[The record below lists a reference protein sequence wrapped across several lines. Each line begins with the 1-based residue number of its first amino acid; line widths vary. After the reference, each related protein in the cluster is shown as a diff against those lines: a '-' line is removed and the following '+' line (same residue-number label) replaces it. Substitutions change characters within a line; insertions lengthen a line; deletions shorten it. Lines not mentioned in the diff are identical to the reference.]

1 MYHMKKR
8 TIGILVLA
16 ILAFSKMAAKDVLS
30 FDSSMDVDKRADS
43 LFVLYQKS
51 DDKRFKDEI
60 VDYLLDSICQT
71 HTCFLKTMNSKHLL
85 DNPTHYQKK
94 RILEIL
100 VENKEFEDIFS
111 FLDGTPYEPY
121 VYISNNWNDSIR
133 AVIRENYLELS
144 KRDFMRKDD
153 PYYDKYKRG
162 SHWDC
167 IVATR
172 RKLMY
177 ERLLLNMN
185 DDMMID
191 VLLERME
198 RNLIEQDSL
207 IRESDCRNFYLD
219 AIYPNND
226 HFLLDNIGGV
236 KYRKKEL
243 YDKLFYLVIKYP
255 MKYVFEIQDSDGA
268 GECTPFSYS
277 VFDMFSKTL
286 EGFPDLT
293 GLQKGIKF
301 DSIVERQRVYN
312 LYDEKKLE
320 EVLNWCKLHKKD
332 YKFK

>member
-1 MYHMKKR
+1 MK
-8 TIGILVLA
+8 TIVIFVLVL
-16 ILAFSKMAAKDVLS
+16 LAFPKIAAKEILS
-30 FDSSMDVDKRADS
+30 FDSSMDVYKRSDS
-43 LFVLYQKS
+43 LLVLYQKS
-51 DDKRFKDEI
+51 DDKRFKEEI
-60 VDYLLDSICQT
+60 VDYWLDSICQT
-71 HTCFLKTMNSKHLL
+71 HTCFLKTMNSNHLL
-85 DNPTHYQKK
+85 DAPTPYQKK

-111 FLDGTPYEPY
+111 FLDGTPYKPY

-133 AVIRENYLELS
+133 IVIRGNYLELS
-144 KRDFMRKDD
+144 KRDFMWKDN
-153 PYYDKYKRG
+153 PYCDKYKRG

-167 IVATR
+167 IEATR

-219 AIYPNND
+219 AIYPNKD
-226 HFLLDNIGGV
+226 QILLDNMCGV

-255 MKYVFEIQDSDGA
+255 MKYVFEIQDSNGA
-268 GECTPFSYS
+268 GECTPFSYF

>member
-1 MYHMKKR
+1 MK
-8 TIGILVLA
+8 TIVIFVLVL
-16 ILAFSKMAAKDVLS
+16 LAFPKIAAKEILS
-30 FDSSMDVDKRADS
+30 FDSSMDVYKRSDS
-43 LFVLYQKS
+43 LLVLYQKS
-51 DDKRFKDEI
+51 DDKRFKEEI
-60 VDYLLDSICQT
+60 VDYWLDSICQT
-71 HTCFLKTMNSKHLL
+71 HTYFLKTMNSNHLL
-85 DNPTHYQKK
+85 DAPTPYQKK

-111 FLDGTPYEPY
+111 FLDGTPYKPY

-133 AVIRENYLELS
+133 TVIRGNYLELS
-144 KRDFMRKDD
+144 KRDFMWKDN
-153 PYYDKYKRG
+153 PYCDKYKRG

-167 IVATR
+167 IEATR

-185 DDMMID
+185 DDVMID

-219 AIYPNND
+219 AIYPNKD
-226 HFLLDNIGGV
+226 QILLDNMCGV

-255 MKYVFEIQDSDGA
+255 MKYVFESEDSDDA
-268 GECTPFSYS
+268 GECTPFSYF

>member
-1 MYHMKKR
+1 MIKAFFIM
-8 TIGILVLA
+8 ISFVLVPV
-16 ILAFSKMAAKDVLS
+16 MMGAKTNFE
-30 FDSSMDVDKRADS
+30 FDSSMSVDKRADS

-51 DDKRFKDEI
+51 EDKSFKVEI
-60 VDYLLDSICQT
+60 VDYFLDSICQT
-71 HTCFLKTMNSKHLL
+71 HTYFLKTMNSNHLL

-111 FLDGTPYEPY
+111 FLDGTPYKPY

-133 AVIRENYLELS
+133 TVIRGNYLELS
-144 KRDFMRKDD
+144 KRDFMWKDN
-153 PYYDKYKRG
+153 PYCDKYKRG
-162 SHWDC
+162 FHWDC
-167 IVATR
+167 IEATR

-219 AIYPNND
+219 AIYPNKD
-226 HFLLDNIGGV
+226 QILLDNMCGV

-255 MKYVFEIQDSDGA
+255 MKYVFESEDSDDA
-268 GECTPFSYS
+268 GECTPFSYF
-277 VFDMFSKTL
+277 VFGMFSETL
-286 EGFPDLT
+286 EGFPDIK
-293 GLQKGIKF
+293 GLQKGIEF
-301 DSIVERQRVYN
+301 DPNRERRRVYN
-312 LYDEKKLE
+312 LYDEKKLD
-320 EVLNWCKLHKKD
+320 EVLSWCKSHQKD
-332 YKFK
+332 YKFKRRK